1 MGSPHRH
8 LSATV
13 RWIVPTVALAALI
26 SLASPCSAQLN
37 QPLHDDGWILA
48 AVHAPG
54 LHGSIWRT
62 DLWIYVDTDS
72 GGGFNLRFCRSGE
85 DGSEAQYFRF
95 EMLGGQRVLY
105 LEDVVDQFLGVGDSA
120 WLGAIHYMSSRNV
133 QVWARVYSISPDGSK
148 SYGQLIEGIPTAHMS
163 PDQRPWNPDDHQ
175 WLYALKHTPDGRYR
189 VNIGIVNPTA
199 VPSQYGV
206 SIYDAAVENMATG
219 GEDIDLEIPPF
230 SMVQLSDPFAGAN
243 GGDWSAAVVRV
254 TCGTE
259 GGGTFAYAS
268 VVDNATNDAFFV
280 RGVKRYD
287 QSQMPGL
294 NCTAHTDGWVLAAAH
309 APGLH
314 GSIWRTDLWIWADNP
329 AEHPVKLYFE
339 ETGKDGTRVQ
349 GFQVEAAPDAEVVYI
364 EDAVDHFLHVGDGS
378 WVGAIHY
385 RSDAPVQ
392 VWARVYSISAD
403 GSASY
408 GQMIEGIPTSDASPA
423 PPANSSTK
431 DYQWM
436 VAARHTTD
444 GRYRV
449 NVGIV
454 NPSATAGQFYVEMFT
469 GDAADRDETIGPIMV
484 PAHSM
489 VQTSDAFS
497 AVDGGDWSDKII
509 RVAPSTEGTT
519 AFAYLSVVDNATND
533 AYFVRGIKLLSYPEP

>member
-1 MGSPHRH
+1 MSSPHRH
-8 LSATV
+8 LSSTA
-13 RWIVPTVALAALI
+13 RWIVPAVALAVLI
-26 SLASPCSAQLN
+26 SLASPCAAQLN
-37 QPLHDDGWILA
+37 QPLHDDGWVLA
-48 AVHAPG
+48 AAHAPG

-62 DLWIYVDTDS
+62 DLWIYVQTYTE
-72 GGGFNLRFCRSGE
+72 GEVTLRFCRSGE
-85 DGSEAQYFRF
+85 DGTHAQAAVVRTT
-95 EMLGGQRVLY
+95 GGQRVLY
-105 LEDVVDQFLGVGDSA
+105 FEDVIDHFLGVGDDA
-120 WLGAIHYMSSRNV
+120 WLGAIHYTSNPTV
-133 QVWARVYSISPDGSK
+133 QVWARVYSISADGSK
-148 SYGQLIEGIPTAHMS
+148 SYGQLIEGIPTADMS
-163 PDQRPWNPDDHQ
+163 PDQTPWHPADHQ
-175 WLYALKHTPDGRYR
+175 WMYALKHTPDGRYR

-206 SIYDAAVENMATG
+206 SIYDATGDNMPSG

-294 NCTAHTDGWVLAAAH
+294 NCTAHSDGWVLAAAH

-339 ETGKDGTRVQ
+339 ETGKDGTKVQ
-349 GFQVEAAPDAEVVYI
+349 GFEVEASTDTQVVYI
-364 EDAVDHFLHVGDGS
+364 EDVVDHFLRVGDGS

-385 RSDAPVQ
+385 RSDAPLQ
-392 VWARVYSISAD
+392 VWARVYSVSAD
-403 GSASY
+403 GTASY
-408 GQMIEGIPTSDASPA
+408 GQLIEGIPTADASPA
-423 PPANSSTK
+423 PPDNTTTK

-436 VAARHTTD
+436 VAARRTAD
-444 GRYRV
+444 DRYRV
-449 NVGIV
+449 NVGVV
-454 NPSATAGQFYVEMFT
+454 NPSDTAGDFYVTMYM
-469 GDAADRDETIGPIMV
+469 GDGSESDETIGPFQV

-489 VQTSDAFS
+489 AQFNDAF
-497 AVDGGDWSDKII
+497 ANVDAGEWSQKII
-509 RVAPSTEGTT
+509 RVEPSTEGTT

-533 AYFVRGIKLLSYPEP
+533 AYFVRGIKLLSSPEP